1 MKTRIL
7 SIAALMLAF
16 MSCNK
21 PAEQK
26 QNLNEEKIC
35 EAKKSSYATLYLQ
48 NGVNI
53 SHWLSQSG
61 DRGEVRANKITKAD
75 FDSIAA
81 MGFDFIRLAVDE
93 EQLYDEAMN
102 RDSSAF
108 ALMHNAINWA
118 LDNCTSS

>member
-35 EAKKSSYATLYLQ
+35 EAKKA
-48 NGVNI
+48 
-53 SHWLSQSG
+53 
-61 DRGEVRANKITKAD
+61 RMRP
-75 FDSIAA
+75 
-81 MGFDFIRLAVDE
+81 
-93 EQLYDEAMN
+93 
-102 RDSSAF
+102 
-108 ALMHNAINWA
+108 
-118 LDNCTSS
+118 CTSKTE